1 MNLKTKTIIKMKTKI
16 IAAGLVL
23 ASTTLFAQK
32 REIKDAEKAVE
43 KENFSE
49 AKSILTS
56 VESQVAGEKDR
67 IKEDYYMTKGLAY
80 MGKQPQ
86 KQSPEDLKIA
96 GEAFQM
102 AQELGNEEAAAKFGD
117 VRNAL
122 INSAIADQNAKKYKE
137 AAKKLYTSYNLNKKD
152 TLHLYFA
159 AANLT
164 NAQDYETA
172 LNYYNKLKDLGYTGK
187 GTEYYAVNTETGE
200 KEKFN
205 DKKQRDLYLK
215 SGSYSDPTEERLES
229 KKSEI
234 YKNIALIYL
243 QQGQEEKG
251 IQAIEDA
258 LAENPDDTQLML
270 AKADIYYKAGKKDKY
285 TEIVEKVL
293 EKDPNNASLYYNL
306 GVTATQM
313 EAPEKAIKYY
323 KQAIEVD
330 PKMTNAY
337 INLASS
343 ILMKEQGIIDEMNG
357 LGMSKA
363 DNKRYD
369 ELTKERTQLYKDALP
384 YLQTAVDLDPNNQQ
398 AIQTLINIHSQLGND
413 DKVAK
418 YKAMKK

>member
-1 MNLKTKTIIKMKTKI
+1 MKTKI
-16 IAAGLVL
+16 IAVGLVL

-32 REIKDAEKAVE
+32 REIKDAEKAID

-67 IKEDYYMTKGLAY
+67 IKEDYYMAKGMAY

-86 KQSPEDLKIA
+86 TQSPSDLKIA
-96 GEAFQM
+96 GESFQM
-102 AQELGNEEAAAKFGD
+102 AQELGNEDAAAKLGD

-137 AAKKLYTSYNLNKKD
+137 AAQKLYTSYNLNKKD

-164 NAQDYETA
+164 QAQDYEAA

-187 GTEYYAVNTETGE
+187 GIEYYAINTETGE

-205 DKKQRDLYLK
+205 DKNQRDLYLK
-215 SGSYSDPTEERLES
+215 SGSYSDPTEEKLES

-243 QQGQEEKG
+243 QQGKEEKG

-258 LAENPDDTQLML
+258 LAENPGDTQLML
-270 AKADIYYKAGKKDKY
+270 AKADIYYKAGQKDKY

-313 EAPEKAIKYY
+313 GDPKKAIEYY
-323 KQAIEVD
+323 KKAIEVD

-343 ILMKEQGIIDEMNG
+343 TLMKEQGMIDEMNS

-363 DNKRYD
+363 DTKRYE
-369 ELTKERTQLYKDALP
+369 ELQKERTQLYKDALP
-384 YLQTAVDLDPNNQQ
+384 YLEKAVELDANNQQ

-418 YKAMKK
+418 YKAMKN

>member
-1 MNLKTKTIIKMKTKI
+1 MKTKI
-16 IAAGLVL
+16 LAVSLAL
-23 ASTTLFAQK
+23 ASTTALFAQK
-32 REIKDAEKAVE
+32 REIRDAEKAVE

-67 IKEDYYMTKGLAY
+67 IKEDYYMTKGMAY

-102 AQELGNEEAAAKFGD
+102 AQELGNEDAAAKLGD

-122 INSAIADQNAKKYKE
+122 INSAIADQNAQKYKE

-172 LNYYNKLKDLGYTGK
+172 LSYYNKLKDLGYTGK
-187 GTEYYAVNTETGE
+187 GIEYYAVNTETGQ

-229 KKSEI
+229 KKAEI

-251 IQAIEDA
+251 IQAIQDA
-258 LAENPDDTQLML
+258 KAENPDDTQLML
-270 AKADIYYKAGKKDKY
+270 AEADIYYKAGQKDKY

-306 GVTATQM
+306 GVTSTQM
-313 EAPEKAIKYY
+313 EAPEKAIEYY
-323 KQAIEVD
+323 KQAIEID
-330 PKMTNAY
+330 PEMTNAY

-343 ILMKEQGIIDEMNG
+343 ILMKEQGVIDEMNG

-363 DNKRYD
+363 DNKRYE
-369 ELTKERTQLYKDALP
+369 ELQEERTQLYKDALP
-384 YLQTAVDLDPNNQQ
+384 YLQKAVDLDPDNQQ

-413 DKVAK
+413 DKVEK
-418 YKAMKK
+418 YKAMQK